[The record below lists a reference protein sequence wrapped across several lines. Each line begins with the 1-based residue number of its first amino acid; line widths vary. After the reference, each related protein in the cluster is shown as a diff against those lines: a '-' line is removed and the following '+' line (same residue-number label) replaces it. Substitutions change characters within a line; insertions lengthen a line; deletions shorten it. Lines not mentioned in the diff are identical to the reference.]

1 MNAVVDSSVVVK
13 WFVRECGHDQ
23 ALALLD
29 HQDELFAPDVIV
41 PEIIDAVWTRI
52 VAGEIG
58 NDQGSAIVTAI
69 TSGVPTLV
77 PVSDLADDAFRV
89 ALKMDRSAY
98 LATYFVCA
106 QSLDADFVTA
116 DEDAALMA
124 RERLG
129 EDRVT
134 LLSGSAP

>member
-13 WFVRECGHDQ
+13 WFVRELGHDQ

-41 PEIIDAVWTRI
+41 PDVIDAVWARI

-77 PVSDLADDAFRV
+77 PVSDLADDVFKV
-89 ALKMDRSAY
+89 ALNMNRLAH
-98 LATYFVCA
+98 LATYLTCA
-106 QSLDADFVTA
+106 QSLDANFVTA
-116 DEDAALMA
+116 DEDAALVA
-124 RERLG
+124 RESLG

-134 LLSGSAP
+134 LLSGLAS

>member
-13 WFVRECGHDQ
+13 WFVRERGHDQ

-29 HQDELFAPDVIV
+29 RQDELFAPDVIV
-41 PEIIDAVWTRI
+41 PEIIDAVWARI

-89 ALKMDRSAY
+89 ALKMDRSAH
-98 LATYFVCA
+98 LATYIVCV
-106 QSLDADFVTA
+106 QSLDAGFVTA
-116 DEDAALMA
+116 DENAALMA
-124 RERLG
+124 RESLG

-134 LLSGSAP
+134 LLSGSVP

>member
-13 WFVRECGHDQ
+13 WFVRELGHGQ

-41 PEIIDAVWTRI
+41 PEVIDAVWARI

-69 TSGVPTLV
+69 TSGVPALV
-77 PVSDLADDAFRV
+77 PVSDLADDALKV

-98 LATYFVCA
+98 LAVYFACA
-106 QSLDADFVTA
+106 ESLDASFVTA
-116 DEDAALMA
+116 NKDAAQLA
-124 RERLG
+124 REKLG

-134 LLSGSAP
+134 LLSELSS